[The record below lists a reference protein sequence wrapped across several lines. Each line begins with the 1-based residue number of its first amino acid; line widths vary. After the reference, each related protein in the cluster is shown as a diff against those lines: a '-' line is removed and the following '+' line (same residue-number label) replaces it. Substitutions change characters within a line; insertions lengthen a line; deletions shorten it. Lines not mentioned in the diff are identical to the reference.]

1 MKRLTASVIG
11 SLLGLIGWWCIE
23 WRQRLEDW
31 ANGTDADD
39 WLKPGGTD

>member
-23 WRQRLEDW
+23 ARQRLEDW
-31 ANGTDADD
+31 AHGTESDEF
-39 WLKPGGTD
+39 KVGGTD

>member
-11 SLLGLIGWWCIE
+11 SLLGFVGWWCIE

-31 ANGTDADD
+31 ASDDD